1 MRQKSTTPTSPS
13 EQLVKSI
20 RRATSKHYSAEEK
33 IRIVLDGL
41 RGESSIAE
49 LCRREGIAEGLYY
62 SWSKEF
68 LEAGKRRLAGDTAR
82 AATSSEVTDLRR
94 EARALKEVVP
104 PTRRRAVSS
113 CATCSSRTTAAGWR
127 TWACS
132 TAWSPRSWRPTIAGE
147 GWKWIEVAVD
157 FPYGHTHRTR
167 KLKGAQADVSADEQA
182 TIDALNA
189 EHARL
194 QAEYHNADELP
205 DEVDQRLGEIET
217 ELAAFDDRPVT
228 YDPAEIT
235 RAGAFISIDGDGRL
249 SVDRGHVRPEDE
261 HRRNAD
267 GQETEHA
274 DSGTS
279 SVQSP
284 CTAVDQGTVITFGH
298 QSEVEAEE
306 DEAIRPLP
314 ERLLMELTAH
324 RTLALRDAVA
334 NDPHVAMTALLHK
347 LCLDAFEHSVSPACL
362 KASVGHVFFAVQAS
376 DLRDTASA
384 KAVAERHE
392 AWKAEL
398 PTEEG
403 ALWDWLAV
411 LDDDRRTQLLAHCVS
426 FGINAL
432 HERPGRYGADPTDH
446 GLRSRLAQADRLAQA
461 VGLDMVA
468 AGWRPTVENYLGR
481 VTKPRILEAVHEA
494 RGEQAAQLID
504 HLKKG
509 DMAKEAERLLDGT
522 GWLPEPL
529 RIAAA
534 APATDEPSA
543 QGDALPEFLTSD
555 DATADASEER
565 AQQAA
570 E

>member
-1 MRQKSTTPTSPS
+1 
-13 EQLVKSI
+13 
-20 RRATSKHYSAEEK
+20 
-33 IRIVLDGL
+33 
-41 RGESSIAE
+41 
-49 LCRREGIAEGLYY
+49 
-62 SWSKEF
+62 
-68 LEAGKRRLAGDTAR
+68 
-82 AATSSEVTDLRR
+82 
-94 EARALKEVVP
+94 
-104 PTRRRAVSS
+104 
-113 CATCSSRTTAAGWR
+113 
-127 TWACS
+127 
-132 TAWSPRSWRPTIAGE
+132 
-147 GWKWIEVAVD
+147 
-157 FPYGHTHRTR
+157 
-167 KLKGAQADVSADEQA
+167 
-182 TIDALNA
+182 
-189 EHARL
+189 
-194 QAEYHNADELP
+194 
-205 DEVDQRLGEIET
+205 
-217 ELAAFDDRPVT
+217 
-228 YDPAEIT
+228 
-235 RAGAFISIDGDGRL
+235 
-249 SVDRGHVRPEDE
+249 
-261 HRRNAD
+261 
-267 GQETEHA
+267 
-274 DSGTS
+274 
-279 SVQSP
+279 VQSP